1 MMCEYLDEM
10 GFRRASAQLRI
21 EAASLLAPFSRARDR
36 KRTKNLRDVV
46 EEYVEMKEAAARRE
60 RADGV
65 IGRVLEVID
74 DELRRREA
82 SGARAS
88 TARARMS
95 DSEDEDEEALEGRLN
110 DARAER
116 GMERAPERETLE
128 DTPRRRRTEPEAQAA
143 PSSNVAGGRR
153 KRGSA
158 PPRRIAPNVGQTSL
172 PTPSGRQTVTPVAL
186 GTVPSS
192 AGTNPP
198 LGSLRPFH
206 MPALPDQATERMANV
221 IVNAFGG
228 RGRFMASDY
237 ADPTPM
243 IDEEQVDTVMRTLL
257 EEDGDLGDF
266 LESMISEV
274 QNARGASRQTSPQP
288 RARENVDATAPF
300 GSPHRRTN

>member
-1 MMCEYLDEM
+1 
-10 GFRRASAQLRI
+10 
-21 EAASLLAPFSRARDR
+21 
-36 KRTKNLRDVV
+36 
-46 EEYVEMKEAAARRE
+46 MKEAAARRE

-88 TARARMS
+88 TARATAS
-95 DSEDEDEEALEGRLN
+95 GSEDEDEERLEENVNHARVGR
-110 DARAER
+110 AP
-116 GMERAPERETLE
+116 ERAPERETLE
-128 DTPRRRRTEPEAQAA
+128 DTPTRRRTEPEATAA
-143 PSSNVAGGRR
+143 PSTNVAGGRR

-158 PPRRIAPNVGQTSL
+158 PPRRIPPSAGQTSV
-172 PTPSGRQTVTPVAL
+172 PTPSGRQIVTPVAL

-192 AGTNPP
+192 AGANPP

-228 RGRFMASDY
+228 RGRFIASDY

-274 QNARGASRQTSPQP
+274 ENARGASRQTSP
-288 RARENVDATAPF
+288 RSRVRVDVDATAPF
-300 GSPHRRTN
+300 GSPSRRTN